1 MQSLDVTIRLPPEM
15 RLSVPDEAAPGEDEF
30 VREEL
35 LSWHAH
41 DEAGVVYFLS
51 LVVGDPAA
59 VRAALDAVD
68 AVRSFEYARIDDDTC
83 YVHVGMDVRPGDR
96 AWLTALD
103 GREVVVVPPIV
114 FGPDGAI
121 ALTVLGD
128 PGELRQVVA
137 DFPEAIEVDVERVGE
152 HRHLAGSL
160 AGRLTARQF
169 EALEAARDL
178 GYYEVP
184 READL
189 AAVADALD
197 CTRSTASELLRRAER
212 ALVDAALVR

>member
-1 MQSLDVTIRLPPEM
+1 MKSLDVTIRLPPEL
-15 RLSVPDEAAPGEDEF
+15 RLSVPEADAPGDDF

-41 DEAGVVYFLS
+41 DDGVVYFLS
-51 LVVGDPAA
+51 LVVGDPEAIRS
-59 VRAALDAVD
+59 VLGAVD
-68 AVRSFEYARIDDDTC
+68 AVRSFDLTRVDDDTC
-83 YVHVGMDVRPGDR
+83 YVHVEMDVRPGDR

-103 GREVVVVPPIV
+103 GREIVVVPPVV
-114 FGPDGAI
+114 FGPDGEI

-128 PGELRQVVA
+128 PEELRQVVA
-137 DFPEAIEVDVERVGE
+137 DFPEDIEVAVDRVGE

-169 EALEAARDL
+169 EAVEVAREL

-184 READL
+184 RETEL
-189 AAVADALD
+189 AAVAAELD
-197 CTRSTASELLRRAER
+197 CTESTASALLRKAER